1 MYQYNFQLLE
11 KVNAFYSIKIYKKI
25 TNNKEHLKI
34 PQLHFMSIKHKK
46 IFFKKEI
53 KFKIVFIQHNI
64 CHKISNKNLKSNKK
78 CTPKYFFKEN
88 KFYFKLL
95 VKINKKYNFCNLKNN
110 IFMSSIFFFHLISL
124 PR

>member
-1 MYQYNFQLLE
+1 MYQYNLQLLV
-11 KVNAFYSIKIYKKI
+11 KINVFYSIKIYKKI
-25 TNNKEHLKI
+25 TNNKEQLKI
-34 PQLHFMSIKHKK
+34 PQLHFISIKHKK
-46 IFFKKEI
+46 ILFKKKI
-53 KFKIVFIQHNI
+53 NSKIVFNQQNI

-78 CTPKYFFKEN
+78 CIHKFFFKEN

-110 IFMSSIFFFHLISL
+110 IFIISIFFFHLISL